1 LLCGERERGRE
12 GERERE
18 RESAGERERGRWRER
33 ARERGREGEG
43 EGEKERGIAG
53 EMYLLVRE
61 RQGGARRHL
70 RLSAILHDH
79 QQRLRQ
85 QVAHLRSAVLVTPYT
100 LHPTPYTNTLHPTP
114 FTPHHTPTPY
124 TLHPTPTLELRVL
137 GFGVWVL
144 GCRVPGFGFR
154 VRTVYGTKLSSSG
167 QSASGCA
174 DRL

>member
-1 LLCGERERGRE
+1 MLCGERERGRE

-114 FTPHHTPTPY
+114 Y
-124 TLHPTPTLELRVL
+124 TNTRASGV
-137 GFGVWVL
+137 GVWGL
-144 GCRVPGFGFR
+144 GCGVSGAGFR
-154 VRTVYGTKLSSSG
+154 VSG
-167 QSASGCA
+167 A
-174 DRL
+174 DRVRHEALLLRAERLGVC